1 MDLRKLLAVA
11 KWEFIEKARTKAF
24 LISLVLTPAIMVI
37 TGIVPSFLA
46 SRSETDTKKFAVY
59 DETESLREPAQE
71 RLTKRNKLENGK
83 PSYDLVPVN
92 TTLMPRDVFLKEYTP
107 RVMKGDFTGLFII
120 PKNVDSLHTI
130 EYRSNNVGNIRDIS
144 TIENAFEKS
153 LAEARAVQKGIDLA
167 VYKSLSTPLETTSI
181 RISKDGKASES
192 NFLQTFG
199 VAYGSVAVLFILVL
213 TTGQILVRGLVEEK
227 SNRIMEILISSC
239 SPFELMMGKLIGLSG
254 LGIAQ
259 ALVWSSFA
267 VGLIFYFNV
276 PLEILSPLPITLIF
290 VLLGYVLYAAILLGL
305 GSLTT
310 TDQEAQQATS
320 SATLFLVL
328 PIALISVVL
337 QNPNSLIARVMS
349 FIPLTAP
356 TVMAMRIAVQQPP
369 AWEIALSIALLVIAT
384 VIVVFFAAKI
394 FRVAILVYG
403 KRPTLPEILDF
414 LRAK

>member
-1 MDLRKLLAVA
+1 MDIRKLLAVA

-24 LISLVLTPAIMVI
+24 LISLVLTPALMVV

-59 DETESLREPAQE
+59 DETESLREPAQA
-71 RLTKRNKLENGK
+71 RLAKRHKLENGK

-92 TTLMPRDVFLKEYTP
+92 STLMPRDVFLKEYTP
-107 RVMKGDFTGLFII
+107 RVLKGDFTGLFII
-120 PKNVDSLHTI
+120 SKKVDSLHTI

-153 LAEARAVQKGIDLA
+153 LAEARAVDKGIDLA
-167 VYKSLSTPLETTSI
+167 LYKSLSTPLETTSI

-199 VAYGSVAVLFILVL
+199 VAYGSVIVLFILVL

-227 SNRIMEILISSC
+227 NNRIMEILISSC

-290 VLLGYVLYAAILLGL
+290 VLLGYVLYAALLLGL

-320 SATLFLVL
+320 YATLFLVL
-328 PIALISVVL
+328 PIGLISVVL

-356 TVMAMRIAVQQPP
+356 TVMVMRIAVQQPP
-369 AWEIALSIALLVIAT
+369 AWEIALSIALLVFAT
-384 VIVVFFAAKI
+384 VIVVYFAAKI